1 MQKIPIDRLQEGVF
15 ISLAGVGWLRHPF
28 MLNEFCI
35 SSEKQIRALQEMGL
49 KEIGWDPVRS
59 NAQPLPEKKTPAV
72 SHEEDFG
79 HAALAGMLDEK
90 RSRIER
96 VRERREQFARQ
107 ERAYEKDTAVA
118 ADVLKNLAGHPA
130 EGYGQAKTLVGRVVT
145 NLIAAESEV
154 IQLVNSKVKDAG
166 PASHAINVMVLALML
181 GKALDLSEEE
191 MKCLGMGALL
201 HDAGKS
207 EIPLRILRSAARTPP
222 EEQFYRAHVGYGI
235 MVVAGIRDLPV
246 PVKNIIACHHE
257 HWDGSGYPN
266 ALTAAKIPKLAR
278 LVAIANRY
286 DNLCNPF
293 DIKLAKTPAETVTQ
307 LFKSEAAH
315 FQTEILQAFVKT
327 LGVYP
332 PGSFVELS
340 NGAVGLV
347 IESDSADILHP
358 MLMLYDE
365 EIPRAEAILLDL
377 RGTGLS
383 VVSAVNPATLPLAV
397 VEYLAPRRRIDY
409 YVEGMP
415 A

>member
-1 MQKIPIDRLQEGVF
+1 MQKISIDRLQAGVF

-49 KEIGWDPVRS
+49 KEIHWDPVRS
-59 NAQPLPEKKTPAV
+59 NAQPLPENAPHAV
-72 SHEEDFG
+72 SHDEDFG
-79 HAALAGMLDEK
+79 SAALAGMLDEK

-96 VRERREQFARQ
+96 VRQRREQFARQ
-107 ERAYEKDTAVA
+107 ERAYEKGAAVA
-118 ADVLKNLAGHPA
+118 ADVLKTISGRPA
-130 EGYGQAKTLVGRVVT
+130 DGYAQARALVGSVVT
-145 NLIAAESEV
+145 GLLAAESV
-154 IQLVNSKVKDAG
+154 AIQLVNSKVREVG
-166 PASHAINVMVLALML
+166 PASHAINVMVLSLML
-181 GKALDLSEEE
+181 GKALRLSEED

-207 EIPLRILRSAARTPP
+207 EIPLRILRAASRTPP

-235 MVVAGIRDLPV
+235 MVVAGVRDLPA
-246 PVKNIIACHHE
+246 PVRNVIACHHE
-257 HWDGSGYPN
+257 SWDGSGFPN
-266 ALTAAKIPKLAR
+266 GLAAGKIPLLAR
-278 LVAIANRY
+278 LVAIADRY

-293 DIKLAKTPAETVTQ
+293 DIKLAKTPAETITQ

-315 FQTEILQAFVKT
+315 FQAEILQSFVKT
-327 LGVYP
+327 LGIYP

-347 IESDSADILHP
+347 VESDSADILHP

-377 RGTGLS
+377 RGSGLS
-383 VVSAVNPATLPLAV
+383 VAGAANPASLPLAV

-409 YVEGMP
+409 YVEGKT